1 MPGVRKLRISNP
13 HRRRRRNR
21 KKNVSEVLIM
31 ANPRRRRSRNSR
43 RRSHRRKSNPFF
55 GKKRHSFRR
64 HRRSRNPVAGFSA
77 VELAKL
83 AGGAAVGVLGSTYL
97 SQMVLGSNNVGAT
110 GALGQGAAT
119 LVIAYVANKFGAG
132 KDITTGI
139 AAGGIGAT
147 LLNLLNQ
154 YLGIGGGGVSG
165 LGNPAGAAMLGEY
178 NSAVINQP
186 WGLSAPAAP
195 APAPSKGQQKFRMR
209 G

>member
-1 MPGVRKLRISNP
+1 MANP
-13 HRRRRRNR
+13 HRRRRSRAKNYRR
-21 KKNVSEVLIM
+21 K
-31 ANPRRRRSRNSR
+31 RSRSM
-43 RRSHRRKSNPFF
+43 NPF
-55 GKKRHSFRR
+55 GKRHHFRR

-77 VELAKL
+77 TELAKL

-132 KDITTGI
+132 KEITTGI

-154 YLGIGGGGVSG
+154 YLGIGGGGMSG

-178 NSAVINQP
+178 NPAVINQP
-186 WGLSAPAAP
+186 WGLGAPPVAP
-195 APAPSKGQQKFRMR
+195 TPVAKGPRKIGR
-209 G
+209 